1 MKSIIDFIL
10 SLVSPAKA
18 TKTTPNTELADA
30 LARDV
35 QALES
40 GGDPALKKKILQQAK
55 RLAGQIGGP
64 EMIVPQY
71 AAAVGSMST
80 LLLPEQQ
87 LTILGTDG
95 RDWCHL
101 HVHGVEA
108 LRPHPHGQ
116 QHFVQGVGV
125 LCRRRGVGDL

>member
-18 TKTTPNTELADA
+18 LKSTPTTELADA
-30 LARDV
+30 LAKDV

-71 AAAVGSMST
+71 AAAVSS
-80 LLLPEQQ
+80 
-87 LTILGTDG
+87 
-95 RDWCHL
+95 
-101 HVHGVEA
+101 
-108 LRPHPHGQ
+108 RPHCLQP
-116 QHFVQGVGV
+116 
-125 LCRRRGVGDL
+125 CADTRRGAPAEPPLNSR